1 MKPIFKKLLKILLIF
16 ILSTIVLYCSLTG
29 AAFYHWCNSIDIQLF
44 SDTSRLPDSDK
55 VQRIGDTVEPYL
67 NLLEEELAK
76 SPYLNDGQE
85 HTVTDG
91 HTHTLGEFYDP
102 LSFAIWSHLNMNLH
116 HIFTNYILIS
126 ILIGVAIA
134 IAYAVITSKKINTI
148 LKIIIGYVA
157 IILLVPQILTFSITH
172 NLNFATNLS
181 AVYFNSGLTYFYIGY
196 TILFILMYMIN
207 YIVGKKMT
215 KKLNE
220 TIQETNK

>member
-1 MKPIFKKLLKILLIF
+1 MKGIFKKLLKILLIF
-16 ILSTIVLYCSLTG
+16 ILSTIVLYCVLTG
-29 AAFYHWCNSIDIQLF
+29 TSFYRWCDSIDIQLF
-44 SDTSRLPDSDK
+44 SDTSRFPDSDK

-67 NLLEEELAK
+67 NVLEEELAK

-85 HTVTDG
+85 HTITDG
-91 HTHTLGEFYDP
+91 HMHTLGEFYDP
-102 LSFAIWSHLNMNLH
+102 LSFAIWAHLQNAFDY
-116 HIFTNYILIS
+116 IFTKYILIS
-126 ILIGVAIA
+126 ILSGAAIA

-148 LKIIIGYVA
+148 LKIVIGYVA

>member
-1 MKPIFKKLLKILLIF
+1 MKTIFKKLLKILLIF
-16 ILSTIVLYCSLTG
+16 LLSTVLLYCALTG
-29 AAFYHWCNSIDIQLF
+29 AAFYRWCDAIDIQLF

-134 IAYAVITSKKINTI
+134 IAYAVITSKKINII